1 MLNEVLKLKDC
12 CFIFISDSAVEN
24 DRYAAFLYAES
35 LRTIP
40 AVVRKWWHASSTRK
54 AQLVEKVTQNYV
66 SPILCQQDLTVLTS
80 KKEKDG
86 KDNMQIRVLMQSR
99 EVFATYSLEEAKM
112 ELSISLPSNYP
123 LGAIKID
130 STKHIAGK
138 LQAREIVKQL
148 SIYLT
153 HQNGRLYDGISI
165 WKRNLDRKY
174 EGVEE
179 CYVCYSVIN
188 QDTCQL
194 PRLTCKTCKKKFHSK
209 FDDRLVQG
217 HFIDFI
223 SLLL

>member
-1 MLNEVLKLKDC
+1 M
-12 CFIFISDSAVEN
+12 
-24 DRYAAFLYAES
+24 YLYAES
-35 LRTIP
+35 LRTVP
-40 AVVRKWWHASSTRK
+40 AVVRKWWHASNTKK
-54 AQLVEKVTQNYV
+54 AQLVERVTGNYF
-66 SPILCQQDLTVLTS
+66 SPTLCQQDLQVLTS

-86 KDNMQIRVLMQSR
+86 KDNMNIRVLTQSR

-112 ELSISLPSNYP
+112 ELSISLPANYP

-153 HQNGRLYDGISI
+153 HQNGRLYDGISL

-188 QDTCQL
+188 QETCQL

-209 FDDRLVQG
+209 FKVQTRFLSQPE
-217 HFIDFI
+217 FIF
-223 SLLL
+223 LF

>member
-1 MLNEVLKLKDC
+1 M
-12 CFIFISDSAVEN
+12 
-24 DRYAAFLYAES
+24 YTES

-40 AVVRKWWHASSTRK
+40 AVVRKWWHSLNSRD
-54 AQLVEKVTQNYV
+54 AQIVEKITQNYV
-66 SPILCQQDLTVLTS
+66 SPILCHQDLTVLTTR
-80 KKEKDG
+80 KEKDG
-86 KDNMQIRVLMQSR
+86 KDNMHIRVLIQAR
-99 EVFATYSLEEAKM
+99 EIFATYTLEEAKM
-112 ELSISLPSNYP
+112 ELSICLPPNYP
-123 LGAIKID
+123 LGAIKIN

-153 HQNGRLYDGISI
+153 HQNGRLYDGISL

-188 QDTCQL
+188 QETCQL

-209 FDDRLVQG
+209 LYYLLG
-217 HFIDFI
+217 SSIGLSLID
-223 SLLL
+223 SLLGNCLYKWFTSSNKSTCPLCRNIF

>member
-1 MLNEVLKLKDC
+1 MN
-12 CFIFISDSAVEN
+12 
-24 DRYAAFLYAES
+24 
-35 LRTIP
+35 
-40 AVVRKWWHASSTRK
+40 
-54 AQLVEKVTQNYV
+54 
-66 SPILCQQDLTVLTS
+66 
-80 KKEKDG
+80 
-86 KDNMQIRVLMQSR
+86 IRVLMQSR

-112 ELSISLPSNYP
+112 ELSISLPPNYP

-153 HQNGRLYDGISI
+153 HQNGRLYDGISL

-188 QDTCQL
+188 QETFQL

-209 FDDRLVQG
+209 FSLMIKPNFLPYQLFLKQAIAYTNGSHQATNQHVHCAETYFKAFQELFTKRFPKLFRYRFKFSLVMPRVE
-217 HFIDFI
+217 FYDK
-223 SLLL
+223 